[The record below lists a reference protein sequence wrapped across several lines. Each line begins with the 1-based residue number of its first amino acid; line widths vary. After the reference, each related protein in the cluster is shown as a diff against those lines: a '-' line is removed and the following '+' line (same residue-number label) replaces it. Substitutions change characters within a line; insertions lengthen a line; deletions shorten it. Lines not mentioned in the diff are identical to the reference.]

1 MDNIIKSID
10 PGSPLRHHARIGDN
24 LIAINGKRVV
34 DVLDY
39 KLYAYDRRLDVLL
52 RRREGTLHLYFQ
64 PLTEPSFV
72 LSALFQEDDARLIE
86 RTLYEESLSWVQD
99 VIVIER

>member
-10 PGSPLRHHARIGDN
+10 PGSPLRHHAKVGDN

-39 KLYAYDRRLDVLL
+39 K
-52 RRREGTLHLYFQ
+52 F
-64 PLTEPSFV
+64 
-72 LSALFQEDDARLIE
+72 
-86 RTLYEESLSWVQD
+86 
-99 VIVIER
+99 